1 MSKREARRFLL
12 IGLLSIV
19 ALITCAGAADA
30 QQQAAD
36 SAADTNIR
44 VTIYPLLIKAPIFG
58 ASVDLPSLPSA
69 PGGGGESGAL
79 SGSTDTALNA
89 AYMGG
94 VLIEAN
100 RWFVEGSTVWAALSA
115 TRSSPRIEIDS
126 DTIFFSARAGLR
138 LLGGASV
145 TGGFRRASVD
155 LHATLN
161 LPVLDRTI
169 EGRTKPGIW
178 DPLIGVD
185 WRRDLGAWTI
195 DTNLQGGGFGV
206 GADADISAEAHA
218 RWRVAKHLEFRA
230 GYSFLF
236 LKLTVADVSIGSF
249 QRTLVAKQ
257 SLHGPEAGIG
267 IVF

>member
-1 MSKREARRFLL
+1 
-12 IGLLSIV
+12 
-19 ALITCAGAADA
+19 
-30 QQQAAD
+30 
-36 SAADTNIR
+36 
-44 VTIYPLLIKAPIFG
+44 
-58 ASVDLPSLPSA
+58 
-69 PGGGGESGAL
+69 
-79 SGSTDTALNA
+79 
-89 AYMGG
+89 MGG

-126 DTIFFSARAGLR
+126 DTIFFSARGGLR

-155 LHATLN
+155 LHATLK
-161 LPVLDRTI
+161 LPALDRAI

-178 DPLIGVD
+178 DPLFIGVD
-185 WRRDLGAWTI
+185 WRRDLGTWTI
-195 DTNLQGGGFGV
+195 DTNIQGGGFGV

-230 GYSFLF
+230 GYSYLF

-249 QRTLVAKQ
+249 QRTVVASSRRMAQLASASCSKAIAVRR
-257 SLHGPEAGIG
+257 SVRALPWPPDWSGVACGRLGWRRTPRPRHRTG
-267 IVF
+267 